1 MKKLLLVLSILL
13 FTNTYSQVNTEDKT
27 VEVQFSYGL
36 NSVSYCNFYEYK
48 IYKNTKLEE
57 KDLLQELQNNYKG
70 SVLFTSEDAL
80 ENYLNIKSVLKF
92 IWNDENVICIN
103 FNTVNSNG
111 EKENQIYINT
121 SSLNIIQEIKEVL
134 KLSNESFW
142 QFYNN
147 EDDSRFPKINKLK
160 PLVKDANRVLNI
172 EKLAKVLKE
181 NKGAL
186 SKYLND

>member
-121 SSLNIIQEIKEVL
+121 SSLNIIQEIKEV
-134 KLSNESFW
+134 
-142 QFYNN
+142 
-147 EDDSRFPKINKLK
+147 
-160 PLVKDANRVLNI
+160 
-172 EKLAKVLKE
+172 
-181 NKGAL
+181 
-186 SKYLND
+186 